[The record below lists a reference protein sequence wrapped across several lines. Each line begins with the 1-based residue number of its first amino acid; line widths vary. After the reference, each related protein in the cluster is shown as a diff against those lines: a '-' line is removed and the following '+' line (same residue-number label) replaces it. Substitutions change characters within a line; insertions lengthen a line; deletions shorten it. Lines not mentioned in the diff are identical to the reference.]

1 MCVPYEVSI
10 WPRPVRRNLPRFATV
25 DFFFFFFR
33 VKEMRGR
40 KRKKKTRPL
49 GLQGAQGDR
58 VHQRSPA
65 LPLWSTLTER
75 D

>member
-10 WPRPVRRNLPRFATV
+10 WPWPVRRNLPRFATV
-25 DFFFFFFR
+25 DSFFLWLR
-33 VKEMRGR
+33 DE
-40 KRKKKTRPL
+40 KKKRPL

-58 VHQRSPA
+58 VHQPSPA
-65 LPLWSTLTER
+65 LPLWSTLTEQ